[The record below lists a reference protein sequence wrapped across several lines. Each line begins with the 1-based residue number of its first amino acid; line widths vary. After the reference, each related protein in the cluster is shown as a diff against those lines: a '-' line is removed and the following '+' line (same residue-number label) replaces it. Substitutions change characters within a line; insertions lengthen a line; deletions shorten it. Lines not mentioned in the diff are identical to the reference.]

1 MEVCS
6 VKWGH
11 QRKSGKVTLAQ
22 TPLPLGKQGRNL
34 CRDGGKDVL
43 GREGQI
49 KFPEMLGWSTAKA
62 GVIDDEVRE
71 VMGTSYVGLL
81 SHLRDFTSNSERFGK
96 WSCMILYFKRI
107 TVAAD

>member
-11 QRKSGKVTLAQ
+11 QRKSGKVTLEQ

-43 GREGQI
+43 GREGQV
-49 KFPEMLGWSTAKA
+49 KFPETLGWSTAKD
-62 GVIDDEVRE
+62 GVIEDEVRE
-71 VMGTSYVGLL
+71 VMGTRLCGPSKPFKGFYILL
-81 SHLRDFTSNSERFGK
+81 WEIWEALGSA
-96 WSCMILYFKRI
+96 
-107 TVAAD
+107 VA